1 MDSIQT
7 NSLFNV
13 KGLVAVITGGGSGI
27 GLMAAKALDINGAKA
42 VYIIGR
48 RREKLEAAAKEAVNG
63 SLKPLVG
70 DAANKDSLAAM
81 AKQVEAE
88 TGYINLLLANAGLF
102 GVQINDKLPAGRHP
116 TVQEFRDV
124 AWEPSME
131 DFDRV
136 YHMNLTGVFYTTVA
150 FLGLLDAGNSK
161 RVAKNTTSQVIV
173 TASIGGFLR
182 EPTDGWAYTT
192 SKAGALHM
200 VKMMSTYFGP
210 WKIRANAIAPG
221 IFPSEQTT
229 TLPILQTD
237 NDVTEEGSLPSDL
250 IPAGRSGAPEDIA
263 GVILYLASRAGG
275 YINGTT
281 IMADGGR
288 LGQLHASF

>member
-1 MDSIQT
+1 MDSTQT
-7 NSLFNV
+7 NSLFDV
-13 KGLVAVITGGGSGI
+13 KGLVAVITGGGTGL

-42 VYIIGR
+42 VYIVGR
-48 RREKLEAAAKEAVNG
+48 RGEMLEAAAEDAING

-70 DAANKDSLAAM
+70 DVTSKDSLAAM
-81 AKQVEAE
+81 VKRVEE
-88 TGYINLLLANAGLF
+88 EQGYINLLFANAGLF
-102 GVQINDKLPAGRHP
+102 GSQLNEKLPTGRHP

-150 FLGLLDAGNSK
+150 FLGLLDAGNSR
-161 RVAKNTTSQVIV
+161 RVEKNTTSQVIV

-182 EPTDGWAYTT
+182 EPSDGWAYTT
-192 SKAGALHM
+192 SKAGVLHL
-200 VKMMSTYFGP
+200 VKMMT
-210 WKIRANAIAPG
+210 A
-221 IFPSEQTT
+221 

-237 NDVTEEGSLPSDL
+237 KNVTEEGSLPSDI
-250 IPAGRSGAPEDIA
+250 IPAGRSGASEDIA
-263 GVILYLASRAGG
+263 GVILYLGSRAGG

-281 IMADGGR
+281 IMTDGGR